1 MAGAQPGVHA
11 LQLKPVSVPES
22 LKKGSRFMK
31 WDEDSSTVTPVTLRV
46 DPQGYFLYWTDQ
58 NKETDLLDITHIK
71 DARTG
76 KCTKTPKKPWWK
88 GTLCVTKATGR
99 RANEVGM
106 KAIRH
111 KRASESKLSLK
122 TFVFLQEAKLRELL
136 DVGNLVGRIEN
147 KMLTVVTGPDMVN
160 ITYLNFMAFQE
171 EVAKVTAITAVKE
184 WAEEL
189 FSLASNLLAQN
200 MNREPS
206 LEKAYTRLK
215 LQPNQ
220 EGRIPVKNIFRMFT
234 ADRKRVDTAL
244 ESCNLPS
251 GRNDSIPLDD
261 LTPDVYKLFI
271 ANLCPRPEINQIFAD
286 LGAKGRNYLTMEQM
300 TEFINSKQRDP
311 RLNEILYP
319 PLKTEQTQLLMEKF
333 EPNQDIIC
341 RGQISVEGFSRYLSS
356 DENGV
361 IPPEKLD
368 QSEDMTFPLSHY
380 FINSSHNTYLTA
392 GQLAGNSSVEMYR
405 QVLLSGCRCVE
416 LDCWKGR
423 TAEEEPV
430 ITHGFTMTSEISFKA
445 IIEAIAECA
454 FKTSPFPVILSF
466 ENHVDSPKQQAK
478 MAEYCRSIFGDAL
491 LIEPLEKYPVRT
503 RCAESLESGFPL
515 PSPHELMG
523 KILVKNKKSHPKPSD
538 GSTKKKLS
546 EQASNTNSDSSSVF
560 EPSSPSA
567 GPAGRRHSRY
577 EIHKSNFF
585 KMINSSPASAEVE
598 AEDDEDEDE
607 DDDDCKKSM
616 DEGTAGSE
624 AFATEEMSTL
634 VNYIQPTKFHSFETA
649 KKVNRSYQM
658 SSFVETKALEQL
670 TKTPV
675 EYNKLQLSRIYP
687 KGTRVD
693 SSNYMPQV
701 FWNAGCQLVALNFQ
715 TIDLAMQLNLGMYE
729 YNGKSG
735 YRLKPEF
742 MRRPDK
748 HFDPFTESTVDGIVA
763 NTLSIKIISGQFLT
777 DKKVG
782 VYVEIDMFGLPVDTR
797 RKAFKTKTSQNNA
810 INPVWEE
817 EAIVFKKVVLPTLA
831 SLRIAVFEEG
841 GKFIG
846 HRLIPVSAIRP
857 GYRYIGLRN
866 EKNQSLMLPALFVY
880 IEVKDYVPDTF
891 ADVIEALSNPIRYV
905 NLMEQRS
912 KQLAALTLEEG
923 EEEKEAKETEPGLEQ
938 ASEVKNEPKPAP
950 VENGLSHGPSATPR
964 PASQHSPLPQPT
976 GNSPKPSTFCPQ
988 TTLGLPLGWMCVFS
1002 GSAKPAGKTEDL
1014 IHSVLTEMEAHT
1026 LEELK
1031 QQKVFVR
1038 EQRRHY
1044 KEMKDLVK
1052 KHHKKTMELI
1062 KEHTAKYNE
1071 FQHDYLRRRSVLQKS
1086 AKKDGKKRCLSSSPE
1101 HRASFFEQEL
1111 ANLDQECRQKLA
1123 ELKDQQQQQLLNLRQ
1138 EQYYSEK
1145 YLKKEHIKQLI
1156 EKLTL
1161 LAEESQSSQI
1171 KKLKDLCEK
1180 EKKELKKKMD
1190 KKRQEKLS
1198 EAKSKEK
1205 HLTEEEKLEINR
1217 SYVNEVVQHIKR
1229 LEDAQTKRHEKLL
1242 ETHKNILQQITDEKP
1257 KLQNELDQEYQ
1268 DKFRRLPVEIQ
1279 EFVQETT
1286 KRRTDGSE
1294 ESLPSSTTLEK
1305 LSHKGAQSEDDMEE
1319 ERKD

>member
-11 LQLKPVSVPES
+11 LQLKPVRVSES
-22 LKKGSRFMK
+22 LKRGSRFMK

-58 NKETDLLDITHIK
+58 NKETDLLDITYIK

-76 KCTKTPKKPWWK
+76 KCTKTPK
-88 GTLCVTKATGR
+88 
-99 RANEVGM
+99 
-106 KAIRH
+106 
-111 KRASESKLSLK
+111 
-122 TFVFLQEAKLRELL
+122 EAKLRELL

-147 KMLTVVTGPDMVN
+147 RMLTVVTGPDMVN
-160 ITYLNFMAFQE
+160 IQYLNFMAFQE
-171 EVAKVTAITAVKE
+171 DVAKE
-184 WAEEL
+184 WADEL

-200 MNREPS
+200 MCRES
-206 LEKAYTRLK
+206 CLEKAFTKLK
-215 LQPNQ
+215 LQMNQ
-220 EGRIPVKNIFRMFT
+220 EGRIPVKNIFRMFST
-234 ADRKRVDTAL
+234 DRKRVETAL
-244 ESCNLPS
+244 ESCNVSS

-261 LTPDVYKLFI
+261 FTPEVYKSFI
-271 ANLCPRPEINQIFAD
+271 NLLCPRSEINQLFTD
-286 LGAKGRNYLTMEQM
+286 LGAKGRNFLSLEEM
-300 TEFINSKQRDP
+300 TEFINNKQRDP

-319 PLKTEQTQLLMEKF
+319 PLKPQQTHSLMEKF
-333 EPNQDIIC
+333 ELNTEVLEK
-341 RGQISVEGFSRYLSS
+341 GQISVDGFARYLISE
-356 DENGV
+356 ENSV

-368 QSEDMTFPLSHY
+368 QSEDMSFPLSHY

-392 GQLAGNSSVEMYR
+392 GQLAGSSSVEMYR
-405 QVLLSGCRCVE
+405 QTLLSGCRCVE

-430 ITHGFTMTSEISFKA
+430 ITHGFTMTSEISFKEV
-445 IIEAIAECA
+445 IEAIAECA

-491 LIEPLEKYPVRT
+491 LTETLEKYP
-503 RCAESLESGFPL
+503 LESGAPL
-515 PSPHELMG
+515 PSPQELIG
-523 KILVKNKKSHPKPSD
+523 KILIKNKKSHPKPSD

-546 EQASNTNSDSSSVF
+546 EQASNPNSDSSSVF
-560 EPSSPSA
+560 EPSSPTA
-567 GPAGRRHSRY
+567 GPT
-577 EIHKSNFF
+577 
-585 KMINSSPASAEVE
+585 ASAEVE
-598 AEDDEDEDE
+598 ADDDEDDDD

-634 VNYIQPTKFHSFETA
+634 VNYIQPTKFHSFEIS
-649 KKVNRSYQM
+649 KKSKRSYQM
-658 SSFVETKALEQL
+658 SSFVETKALEHL

-675 EYNKLQLSRIYP
+675 EYNKFQLSRIYP

-715 TIDLAMQLNLGMYE
+715 NIDLSMQLNLGMYE

-748 HFDPFTESTVDGIVA
+748 NFDPFTESTVDGIVA
-763 NTLSIKIISGQFLT
+763 NTLSVKIISGQFLT
-777 DKKVG
+777 DRKVG

-797 RKAFKTKTSQNNA
+797 RKAFKTKTSQSNA
-810 INPVWEE
+810 INPVWDEE
-817 EAIVFKKVVLPTLA
+817 PIVFKKVVLPTLA

-846 HRLIPVSAIRP
+846 HRIMPVSAIRP

-866 EKNQSLMLPALFVY
+866 EKNQALTLPALFVY

-923 EEEKEAKETEPGLEQ
+923 EEEKDSKEVDPGVESQ
-938 ASEVKNEPKPAP
+938 SEVKSEPKQAP
-950 VENGLSHGPSATPR
+950 VENGLSHVPSATPK
-964 PASQHSPLPQPT
+964 PTAQISTQPQSTGSTKPT
-976 GNSPKPSTFCPQ
+976 
-988 TTLGLPLGWMCVFS
+988 
-1002 GSAKPAGKTEDL
+1002 AKTEDL
-1014 IHSVLTEMEAHT
+1014 IQSVLTEMEAQSI
-1026 LEELK
+1026 EELK
-1031 QQKVFVR
+1031 QQKGFVR

-1044 KEMKDLVK
+1044 KEMKELVK
-1052 KHHKKTMELI
+1052 KHHKKTTEMI

-1071 FQHDYLRRRSVLQKS
+1071 FQQEYLRKRAVLLKS
-1086 AKKDGKKRCLSSSPE
+1086 AKRDGKKRCLSPGPE
-1101 HRASFFEQEL
+1101 QGRSFFEQEL
-1111 ANLDQECRQKLA
+1111 GNLDQDNSQKLS
-1123 ELKDQQQQQLLNLRQ
+1123 ELKETQQQQLLNLRQ

-1145 YLKKEHIKQLI
+1145 YLKKEHIKQVI
-1156 EKLTL
+1156 EKLTGI
-1161 LAEESQSSQI
+1161 AGESQSGQMKKI
-1171 KKLKDLCEK
+1171 KELCEK

-1190 KKRQEKLS
+1190 KKRQEKIS

-1242 ETHKNILQQITDEKP
+1242 ESHKSIQQQILDEKP

-1268 DKFRRLPVEIQ
+1268 DKFRRLPLEIQ
-1279 EFVQETT
+1279 EFVQEST
-1286 KRRTDGSE
+1286 RRKPDEGDPETLTHT
-1294 ESLPSSTTLEK
+1294 LPSSCTLEK
-1305 LSHKGAQSEDDMEE
+1305 LQQMNTHSEDEE
-1319 ERKD
+1319 EKRD

>member
-11 LQLKPVSVPES
+11 LQLKPVRVSES
-22 LKKGSRFMK
+22 LKRGSRFMK

-58 NKETDLLDITHIK
+58 NKETDLLDITYIK

-76 KCTKTPKKPWWK
+76 KCTKTPK
-88 GTLCVTKATGR
+88 
-99 RANEVGM
+99 
-106 KAIRH
+106 
-111 KRASESKLSLK
+111 
-122 TFVFLQEAKLRELL
+122 EAKLRELL

-147 KMLTVVTGPDMVN
+147 RMLTVVTGPDMVN
-160 ITYLNFMAFQE
+160 IQYLNFMAFQE
-171 EVAKVTAITAVKE
+171 DVAKE
-184 WAEEL
+184 WADEL

-200 MNREPS
+200 MGRES
-206 LEKAYTRLK
+206 CLEKAFTRLK
-215 LQPNQ
+215 LQTNQ
-220 EGRIPVKNIFRMFT
+220 EGRIPVKNIFRMFST
-234 ADRKRVDTAL
+234 DRKRVETAL
-244 ESCNLPS
+244 ESCNLPA
-251 GRNDSIPLDD
+251 GRSDSVPLEDM
-261 LTPDVYKLFI
+261 TADVYKSFI
-271 ANLCPRPEINQIFAD
+271 NNLCPRSEINQIFAD
-286 LGAKGRNYLTMEQM
+286 LGAKSRNYLTVDQM
-300 TEFINSKQRDP
+300 TDFINNKQRDP

-319 PLKTEQTQLLMEKF
+319 PLKPEQTQLLMEKF
-333 EPNQDIIC
+333 EPSAAMIQK
-341 RGQISVEGFSRYLSS
+341 GQISAEGFARYLISE
-356 DENGV
+356 ENSV

-368 QSEDMTFPLSHY
+368 QSEDMSFPLSHY

-392 GQLAGNSSVEMYR
+392 GQLAGSSSVEMYR
-405 QVLLSGCRCVE
+405 QTLLSGCRCVE

-430 ITHGFTMTSEISFKA
+430 ITHGFTMTSEISFKEV
-445 IIEAIAECA
+445 IEAIAECA
-454 FKTSPFPVILSF
+454 FKTSQFPVILSF

-491 LIEPLEKYPVRT
+491 LTETLEKYP
-503 RCAESLESGFPL
+503 LESGVPL
-515 PSPHELMG
+515 PSPLELKG
-523 KILVKNKKSHPKPSD
+523 KILIKNKKSHPKASD

-546 EQASNTNSDSSSVF
+546 EQVSNTNSDSSSVF

-567 GPAGRRHSRY
+567 GHA
-577 EIHKSNFF
+577 
-585 KMINSSPASAEVE
+585 ASAEVE
-598 AEDDEDEDE
+598 AEDDDDEDD

-634 VNYIQPTKFHSFETA
+634 VNYIQPTKFHSFEIS
-649 KKVNRSYQM
+649 KKSKRSYQM
-658 SSFVETKALEQL
+658 SSFVETKALEHL

-675 EYNKLQLSRIYP
+675 EFIEYNKFQLSRIYP

-715 TIDLAMQLNLGMYE
+715 TIDLSMQLNLGMYE

-748 HFDPFTESTVDGIVA
+748 NFDPFTESTVDGIIA
-763 NTLSIKIISGQFLT
+763 NTLSVKIISGQFLT

-797 RKAFKTKTSQNNA
+797 RKALKTKTSQSNA
-810 INPVWEE
+810 INPVWDEE
-817 EAIVFKKVVLPTLA
+817 PIVFKKVVLPTLA
-831 SLRIAVFEEG
+831 SLRIAVYEEG

-846 HRLIPVSAIRP
+846 HRIIPVSAIRP

-866 EKNQSLMLPALFVY
+866 EKNQALTLPALFVY

-923 EEEKEAKETEPGLEQ
+923 EEEKDTREVDPGVENP
-938 ASEVKNEPKPAP
+938 SEVKSEPKPVP
-950 VENGLSHGPSATPR
+950 VENGLSHTPSAAPK
-964 PASQHSPLPQPT
+964 PASQINTQPQST
-976 GNSPKPSTFCPQ
+976 GST
-988 TTLGLPLGWMCVFS
+988 
-1002 GSAKPAGKTEDL
+1002 KPAAKTEDL
-1014 IHSVLTEMEAHT
+1014 IQSVLTEMEAQT
-1026 LEELK
+1026 VEELK
-1031 QQKVFVR
+1031 QQKGFVR

-1052 KHHKKTMELI
+1052 KHHKKTTEMI
-1062 KEHTAKYNE
+1062 KEHTSKYNE
-1071 FQHDYLRRRSVLQKS
+1071 IQHDFLRKRAVLLKS
-1086 AKKDGKKRCLSSSPE
+1086 AKRDGKKRCLSSSPE
-1101 HRASFFEQEL
+1101 HGPSFFEQEL
-1111 ANLDQECRQKLA
+1111 ADLDQESGQKLS
-1123 ELKDQQQQQLLNLRQ
+1123 ELKEQQQQQLLSLRQ

-1156 EKLTL
+1156 EKLTAI
-1161 LAEESQSSQI
+1161 AEETQSNQMKKI
-1171 KKLKDLCEK
+1171 KELCEK

-1190 KKRQEKLS
+1190 KKRQEKIN
-1198 EAKSKEK
+1198 EAKTKEK

-1242 ETHKNILQQITDEKP
+1242 ETHKSVLQQILDERP
-1257 KLQNELDQEYQ
+1257 KLQSDLDQEYQ
-1268 DKFRRLPVEIQ
+1268 DKFRRLPLEIQ
-1279 EFVQETT
+1279 EFVQEST
-1286 KRRTDGSE
+1286 KRKTEDGE
-1294 ESLPSSTTLEK
+1294 PEVLRSSSSTLEK
-1305 LSHKGAQSEDDMEE
+1305 LMTKGAQSEDDTEE
-1319 ERKD
+1319 EKKD

>member
-11 LQLKPVSVPES
+11 LQLKPVRVSES
-22 LKKGSRFMK
+22 LKRGSRFMK

-58 NKETDLLDITHIK
+58 NKETDLLDITYIK

-76 KCTKTPKKPWWK
+76 KCTKTPK
-88 GTLCVTKATGR
+88 
-99 RANEVGM
+99 
-106 KAIRH
+106 
-111 KRASESKLSLK
+111 
-122 TFVFLQEAKLRELL
+122 EAKLRELL

-147 KMLTVVTGPDMVN
+147 RMLTVVTGPDMVN
-160 ITYLNFMAFQE
+160 IQYLNFMAFQE
-171 EVAKVTAITAVKE
+171 DVAKE
-184 WAEEL
+184 WAHEL

-200 MNREPS
+200 MGRES
-206 LEKAYTRLK
+206 CLEKAFTRLK
-215 LQPNQ
+215 LQTNQ
-220 EGRIPVKNIFRMFT
+220 EGRIPVKNIFRLFST
-234 ADRKRVDTAL
+234 DRKRVETAL
-244 ESCNLPS
+244 ESCNLPA
-251 GRNDSIPLDD
+251 GRNDSIPLED
-261 LTPDVYKLFI
+261 LTPDVYKSFI
-271 ANLCPRPEINQIFAD
+271 NNLCPRSEINQIFAD
-286 LGAKGRNYLTMEQM
+286 LGVKSRNYLTVDQM
-300 TEFINSKQRDP
+300 TEFINNKQRDP

-319 PLKTEQTQLLMEKF
+319 PLKPEQTQLLMEKY
-333 EPNQDIIC
+333 EPNPAMIQK
-341 RGQISVEGFSRYLSS
+341 GQISVEGFARYLISE
-356 DENGV
+356 ENSV

-368 QSEDMTFPLSHY
+368 LSEDMTFPLSQY

-392 GQLAGNSSVEMYR
+392 GQLAGSSSVEMYR
-405 QVLLSGCRCVE
+405 QTLLSGCRCVE

-430 ITHGFTMTSEISFKA
+430 ITHGFTMTSEISFKEV
-445 IIEAIAECA
+445 IEAIAECA
-454 FKTSPFPVILSF
+454 FKTSPFPIILSF

-491 LIEPLEKYPVRT
+491 LTETLEKYP
-503 RCAESLESGFPL
+503 LESGVPL
-515 PSPHELMG
+515 PSPQELIG
-523 KILVKNKKSHPKPSD
+523 KILIKNKKSHPKPSD

-546 EQASNTNSDSSSVF
+546 EQASNSDSSSVF

-567 GPAGRRHSRY
+567 GPAA
-577 EIHKSNFF
+577 
-585 KMINSSPASAEVE
+585 PAEVE
-598 AEDDEDEDE
+598 AEDDEDEED

-616 DEGTAGSE
+616 DEDTAGCE

-634 VNYIQPTKFHSFETA
+634 VNYIQPTKFHSFEIS
-649 KKVNRSYQM
+649 KKSKRSYQM
-658 SSFVETKALEQL
+658 SSFVETKALEHL

-675 EYNKLQLSRIYP
+675 EFVEYNKFQLSRIYP

-715 TIDLAMQLNLGMYE
+715 TIDLSMQLNLGMYE

-763 NTLSIKIISGQFLT
+763 NTLSVKIISGQFLT

-797 RKAFKTKTSQNNA
+797 RKAFKTKTSQSNA
-810 INPVWEE
+810 INPVWDEE
-817 EAIVFKKVVLPTLA
+817 PIVFKKVVLPTLA
-831 SLRIAVFEEG
+831 SLRIAVYEEG

-846 HRLIPVSAIRP
+846 HRIIPVSAIRP

-866 EKNQSLMLPALFVY
+866 EKNQALTLPAIFVY

-923 EEEKEAKETEPGLEQ
+923 EEEKDTKEADPCVENP
-938 ASEVKNEPKPAP
+938 SEVQSEPKLVP
-950 VENGLSHGPSATPR
+950 VENGLSHAPSAAPK
-964 PASQHSPLPQPT
+964 PASQINTQPQST
-976 GNSPKPSTFCPQ
+976 GST
-988 TTLGLPLGWMCVFS
+988 
-1002 GSAKPAGKTEDL
+1002 KPAAKTEDL
-1014 IHSVLTEMEAHT
+1014 IQSVLTEMEAQT
-1026 LEELK
+1026 VEELK
-1031 QQKVFVR
+1031 QQKGFVR

-1052 KHHKKTMELI
+1052 KHHKKTTEMI

-1071 FQHDYLRRRSVLQKS
+1071 IQHDYLRKRAVLLKS
-1086 AKKDGKKRCLSSSPE
+1086 AKRDGKRRCLSSSPE
-1101 HRASFFEQEL
+1101 HGPSFFEQEL
-1111 ANLDQECRQKLA
+1111 ANLDQDSGQKLS
-1123 ELKDQQQQQLLNLRQ
+1123 ELKEQQQQQLLNLRQ

-1145 YLKKEHIKQLI
+1145 YLKKEHIKQVI
-1156 EKLTL
+1156 EKLTAI
-1161 LAEESQSSQI
+1161 AEETQSNQMKKI
-1171 KKLKDLCEK
+1171 KELCEK

-1190 KKRQEKLS
+1190 KKRQEKMS

-1217 SYVNEVVQHIKR
+1217 SYVNEVVHHIKR
-1229 LEDAQTKRHEKLL
+1229 LEDAQTKRHEKLV
-1242 ETHKNILQQITDEKP
+1242 ETHKSILQQILDEKP
-1257 KLQNELDQEYQ
+1257 KLQNDLDQEYQ
-1268 DKFRRLPVEIQ
+1268 DKFRRLPLEIQ
-1279 EFVQETT
+1279 EFVQEST
-1286 KRRTDGSE
+1286 KRKTEDGE
-1294 ESLPSSTTLEK
+1294 PEVLPSSSSTLEK
-1305 LSHKGAQSEDDMEE
+1305 LMQKGAQSEDDTEE
-1319 ERKD
+1319 EKKD

>member
-58 NKETDLLDITHIK
+58 NKDTDLLDITHIK

-76 KCTKTPKKPWWK
+76 KCTKTPK
-88 GTLCVTKATGR
+88 
-99 RANEVGM
+99 
-106 KAIRH
+106 
-111 KRASESKLSLK
+111 
-122 TFVFLQEAKLRELL
+122 EAKLRELL

-171 EVAKVTAITAVKE
+171 DVAKE

-200 MNREPS
+200 MNRESS
-206 LEKAYTRLK
+206 LEKAFTRLK

-220 EGRIPVKNIFRMFT
+220 EGRIPVKNIFRLFS
-234 ADRKRVDTAL
+234 ADRKRVETAL
-244 ESCNLPS
+244 ESCSLPS
-251 GRNDSIPLDD
+251 GRNDSIPLEDF
-261 LTPDVYKLFI
+261 TPDVYKSFLNNI
-271 ANLCPRPEINQIFAD
+271 CPRPEINQIFAD
-286 LGAKGRNYLTMEQM
+286 IGAKNRSYLSMEQM
-300 TEFINSKQRDP
+300 TDFINNKQRDP

-319 PLKTEQTQLLMEKF
+319 PLKTDQVQLLMEKH
-333 EPNQDIIC
+333 EINKELIQK
-341 RGQISVEGFSRYLSS
+341 GQISVEGFARYLISE
-356 DENGV
+356 ENGV

-430 ITHGFTMTSEISFKA
+430 ITHGFTMTSEISFKEV
-445 IIEAIAECA
+445 IEAIADCA

-491 LIEPLEKYPVRT
+491 LTEPLEKYP
-503 RCAESLESGFPL
+503 LEQGVPL
-515 PSPHELMG
+515 PSPQELIG
-523 KILVKNKKSHPKPSD
+523 KILIKNKKSHHKPSD

-567 GPAGRRHSRY
+567 GPAV
-577 EIHKSNFF
+577 
-585 KMINSSPASAEVE
+585 PAEVE
-598 AEDDEDEDE
+598 AESEEEDD
-607 DDDDCKKSM
+607 DDDDCKKST

-634 VNYIQPTKFHSFETA
+634 VNYIQPTKFNSFEA
-649 KKVNRSYQM
+649 SKRSNRSYQM
-658 SSFVETKALEQL
+658 SSFVETKALEHL
-670 TKTPV
+670 TKTPVEFV

-715 TIDLAMQLNLGMYE
+715 TIDLSMQLNLGMYE

-763 NTLSIKIISGQFLT
+763 NTLSVKIISGQFLT

-797 RKAFKTKTSQNNA
+797 RKAFKTKTSQSNA
-810 INPVWEE
+810 INPVWDEE
-817 EAIVFKKVVLPTLA
+817 PIVFKKVVLPTLA
-831 SLRIAVFEEG
+831 SMRIAVFEEG

-846 HRLIPVSAIRP
+846 HRIIPVSAIRP

-866 EKNQSLMLPALFVY
+866 EKNQSLILPALFVY

-923 EEEKEAKETEPGLEQ
+923 EEDASKEAESGVEQPSEP
-938 ASEVKNEPKPAP
+938 KNEPKPAP
-950 VENGLSHGPSATPR
+950 VENGLTHAPSSTPK
-964 PASQHSPLPQPT
+964 PASQVTPQP
-976 GNSPKPSTFCPQ
+976 Q
-988 TTLGLPLGWMCVFS
+988 
-1002 GSAKPAGKTEDL
+1002 PAGSTKPVAKTED
-1014 IHSVLTEMEAHT
+1014 IIQSVLIEMEAQT

-1031 QQKVFVR
+1031 QQKAFVR

-1052 KHHKKTMELI
+1052 KHHKKTTDMI

-1071 FQHDYLRRRSVLQKS
+1071 FQNDYLRRRAVLQKS
-1086 AKKDGKKRCLSSSPE
+1086 AKREGKKRCLSSSPE
-1101 HRASFFEQEL
+1101 HGPSFFEQEL
-1111 ANLDQECRQKLA
+1111 AHLDQESGQKLA
-1123 ELKDQQQQQLLNLRQ
+1123 ELKEQQQQQLLNLRQ

-1145 YLKKEHIKQLI
+1145 YLKKEHIKQLM

-1161 LAEESQSSQI
+1161 VAEESQSNQI
-1171 KKLKDLCEK
+1171 KKLKELCEK

-1190 KKRQEKLS
+1190 KKRQEKIN

-1229 LEDAQTKRHEKLL
+1229 LEDAQAKRHERLV
-1242 ETHKNILQQITDEKP
+1242 ETHKNILQQIMDEKP

-1286 KRRTDGSE
+1286 KRKLTEDSDQDT
-1294 ESLPSSTTLEK
+1294 LPSSSTLEK
-1305 LSHKGAQSEDDMEE
+1305 LNQKGAQSEDDMEE
-1319 ERKD
+1319 EKKD